1 MKRAKNKELW
11 SSKINTNFSFSPT
24 RNLNWKFLFS
34 TINYWKIYHN
44 ATEIVKLFPRFS
56 FWTKQN
62 WPYFALLSKP
72 MMIKNQH
79 FPEIPVFFH
88 SRLEQTTRF
97 FYNKIGW
104 CEGKSVSALNI
115 AECLDK
121 TRKYTER
128 NKKMVSFFIVLS
140 YRKNIS
146 FYYVGIEEV

>member
-1 MKRAKNKELW
+1 MIIKF
-11 SSKINTNFSFSPT
+11 NTNFSFSP

-56 FWTKQN
+56 FWTNKTDPILRCCQSQ
-62 WPYFALLSKP
+62 WWSKTN
-72 MMIKNQH
+72 ISRR
-79 FPEIPVFFH
+79 FPFFFH
-88 SRLEQTTRF
+88 SRLKQTTRF

-128 NKKMVSFFIVLS
+128 NKKMVSFFLLSFPIVRMLVS
-140 YRKNIS
+140 ID
-146 FYYVGIEEV
+146 VGIVEV